1 MTVNKL
7 PKTLGWVYSFCGR
20 LTLINMQEK
29 RMKNRRLRMGM
40 IGGGSDAFIGAIHR
54 RAALMENEIEL
65 VCGCFSINPEIS
77 LSSGRSYYLPDERIY
92 STWQEMLQREAA
104 LPVGERM
111 DFVTIVTPNRFHYEP
126 AVAALDAGFD
136 VVIDKPMTLTL
147 EEALSLRDKVRQSG
161 RTLALTHVYSAYPAI
176 KEARERIQRGDL
188 GKIRRVF
195 VEYSQGW
202 LSERIELKGGNNA
215 VWRSDPKQAGKGGCV
230 GDIGT
235 HAWHLAEY
243 VTGAKVTEL
252 CAHLQSVAEGRLVDD
267 DACAFL
273 RYDAGFTGLLQA
285 TQVAIGEENNIRL
298 RVYGDKAGLEWWQQQ
313 PNTLYIKWPDR
324 PTEEVRIG
332 TGHNYLNPMTRWNTR
347 TPGGHPEGF
356 IEAFA
361 NIYRN
366 FAHTVRAKAAG
377 EQPNAEWLDFP
388 TEEDGLR
395 GLQFVETMVRSGYD
409 NEQKWYKWVE
419 E

>member
-1 MTVNKL
+1 
-7 PKTLGWVYSFCGR
+7 
-20 LTLINMQEK
+20 
-29 RMKNRRLRMGM
+29 M

-54 RAALMENEIEL
+54 RAALMENQIEL

-77 LSSGRSYYLPDERIY
+77 LSSGRSYYLPDNRIY
-92 STWQEMLQREAA
+92 TTWQEMIQAEAS
-104 LPVGERM
+104 LPQEERM

-126 AVAALDAGFD
+126 AMAALDAGFD

-147 EEALSLRDKVRQSG
+147 EEALSLREKVYQTG

-176 KEARERIQRGDL
+176 KEARARIARGEL
-188 GKIRRVF
+188 GEVRRVF

-202 LSERIELKGGNNA
+202 MSERIELKGNNNA
-215 VWRSDPKQAGKGGCV
+215 VWRSDPKLTGKGGCV

-235 HAWHLAEY
+235 HAWHLTEY

-252 CAHLQSVAEGRLVDD
+252 CADLLRVAEGRPVDD

-285 TQVAIGEENNIRL
+285 TQVAVGEENNLRL
-298 RVYGDKAGLEWWQQQ
+298 RVYGSKCGIEWWQQQ
-313 PNTLYIKWPDR
+313 PNSLYIKWPDR
-324 PTEEVRIG
+324 PTEEVRVG
-332 TGHNYLNPMTRWNTR
+332 SGHAYLDDMSRWNIR

-366 FAHTVRAKAAG
+366 FALTVRAKAAG
-377 EQPNAEWLDFP
+377 EELQPEWLDFP
-388 TEEDGLR
+388 TVEDGVR
-395 GLQFVETMVRSGYD
+395 GMQFVETMVQAGYD
-409 NEQKWYKWVE
+409 SSQKWHKWVE
-419 E
+419 K

>member
-1 MTVNKL
+1 
-7 PKTLGWVYSFCGR
+7 
-20 LTLINMQEK
+20 
-29 RMKNRRLRMGM
+29 M

-77 LSSGRSYYLPDERIY
+77 LSSGRSYYIPDNRIY
-92 STWQEMLQREAA
+92 STWQDMIQAELA
-104 LPVGERM
+104 LPEGERM

-147 EEALSLRDKVRQSG
+147 EEAILLRDKVRQTG
-161 RTLALTHVYSAYPAI
+161 RTLALTHVYSAYPAV
-176 KEARERIQRGDL
+176 KEIRARIARGDL
-188 GKIRRVF
+188 GTVRRVF

-202 LSERIELKGGNNA
+202 LSQRIELKGDNNA

-235 HAWHLAEY
+235 HAWHLTEY
-243 VTGAKVTEL
+243 VTGAKVTEV
-252 CAHLQSVAEGRLVDD
+252 CADLLRVAEGRPVDD

-285 TQVAIGEENNIRL
+285 TQVATGEENNIRL
-298 RVYGDKAGLEWWQQQ
+298 RVYGEKCGIEWWQQE
-313 PNTLYIKWPDR
+313 PNTLYIKWPDH
-324 PTEEVRIG
+324 PAEKVRVG
-332 TGHNYLNPMTRWNTR
+332 SGFAYLDDMAKWNIR

-366 FAHTVRAKAAG
+366 FALTVRAKAAG
-377 EQPNAEWLDFP
+377 EEPKPEWQDFP
-388 TEEDGLR
+388 TVEDGVR
-395 GLQFVETMVRSGYD
+395 GMQFIETMVQAGYCTD
-409 NEQKWYKWVE
+409 QKWHKWVE
-419 E
+419 K

>member
-1 MTVNKL
+1 
-7 PKTLGWVYSFCGR
+7 
-20 LTLINMQEK
+20 
-29 RMKNRRLRMGM
+29 M

-54 RAALMENEIEL
+54 RAAFMDNQIEL

-77 LSSGRSYYLPDERIY
+77 LSSGRSYFLPDNRIY
-92 STWQEMLQREAA
+92 STWQEMIQSEAA
-104 LPVGERM
+104 LPEGERM

-126 AVAALDAGFD
+126 AMAALEAGFD

-147 EEALSLRDKVRQSG
+147 EEALSLRDKVHQTG
-161 RTLALTHVYSAYPAI
+161 RTLALTHVYSAYPAV
-176 KEARERIQRGDL
+176 KEIRARIARGDL
-188 GKIRRVF
+188 GAVRRVF

-215 VWRSDPKQAGKGGCV
+215 VWRNDPKQAGKGGCV

-235 HAWHLAEY
+235 HAWHLTEY
-243 VTGAKVTEL
+243 VTGAKVTEV
-252 CAHLQSVAEGRLVDD
+252 CADLLRVAEGRAVDD

-285 TQVAIGEENNIRL
+285 TQVAVGEENNLRL
-298 RVYGDKAGLEWWQQQ
+298 RVYGHKCGLEWWQQQ
-313 PNTLYIKWPDR
+313 PNILYIKWPDR
-324 PTEEVRIG
+324 PVEEVRVG
-332 TGHNYLNPMTRWNTR
+332 SGNTYLSDEAKWNIR

-356 IEAFA
+356 MEAFA

-366 FAHTVRAKAAG
+366 FALTVRAKAAG
-377 EQPNAEWLDFP
+377 EQPAAEWLDFP
-388 TEEDGLR
+388 TVEDGVR
-395 GLQFVETMVRSGYD
+395 GLQFIETMVKAGYCA
-409 NEQKWYKWVE
+409 EQKWHKWVE